1 MVEFAQELID
11 AIIDEIAA
19 TEEWCDSPDRKSLKA
34 CALVARTFLVP
45 SQRRLFQSLT
55 LPLAVKRGDD
65 MKEAALQFT
74 TSPHLGS
81 YVRDLHLDNV
91 SYNAVEADIA
101 SGMIFTTL
109 TSVRRL
115 VISER
120 KRWNPASREFHTGLI
135 SMLNRPS
142 LRSIGFLQ
150 CRGVPISLFSR
161 AMSAGYEEVAL
172 ATTEFDHNNTNPE
185 LEGSPGRGA
194 HSTSAILRLALAF
207 WPERT
212 GIAGDLVMGDHI
224 AGSLEHVQ
232 HLSLSIRTQA
242 AFDGLRRIVLK
253 CVNSLQHLKME
264 FDASDVDP
272 VNLPLLPGLR
282 FVTLQARATKLRV
295 PDLLMTVMALLPD
308 RTPNVEI
315 VNVVVILQ
323 GQSEIYEDDPPLPL
337 TDSALKRLPR
347 LHDVHFDI
355 YTTGGVSH
363 FRNAT
368 TKRLPMANDAGL
380 LSFSMHK
387 DPTTRYLHPMRYFS
401 NN

>member
-11 AIIDEIAA
+11 AIIDEVAA
-19 TEEWCDSPDRKSLKA
+19 TDEWYDSPDRKSLNA
-34 CALVARTFLVP
+34 CALAARTFLVP

-55 LPLAVKRGDD
+55 LPVKRGD
-65 MKEAALQFT
+65 MKEVALQFT

-81 YVRDLHLDNV
+81 YVHDLHLENV
-91 SYNAVEADIA
+91 SYNAVETDIA
-101 SGMIFTTL
+101 SGTIFTTL
-109 TSVRRL
+109 SSVRRL

-120 KRWNPASREFHTGLI
+120 KRWDPASREFYTGLI
-135 SMLNRPS
+135 SMLGRPS
-142 LRSIGFLQ
+142 LRSIGFFQ

-172 ATTEFDHNNTNPE
+172 ATTDFDHNNTDSE
-185 LEGSPGRGA
+185 IERSPGRGG
-194 HSTSAILRLALAF
+194 HSTSALLRLALAF

-212 GIAGDLVMGDHI
+212 GVVGDLMMSDHI

-232 HLSLSIRTQA
+232 HLSLSIRTPG
-242 AFDGLRRIVLK
+242 AFAGLRRIALK
-253 CVNSLQHLKME
+253 CVKSLQHLEMD
-264 FDASDVDP
+264 FDTSDVGP
-272 VNLPLLPGLR
+272 VDLPLLPGLR
-282 FVTLQARATKLRV
+282 FLTLQARGTKLRV
-295 PDLLMTVMALLPD
+295 PDLLMTVMATLPD

-315 VNVVVILQ
+315 VNVVVILH
-323 GQSEIYEDDPPLPL
+323 GRSEKYEDDPHLPL

-347 LHDVHFDI
+347 LHDVHIYI
-355 YTTGGVSH
+355 YTAGGDLH

-380 LSFSMHK
+380 LSFSIHK
-387 DPTTRYLHPMRYFS
+387 DPITRYLHPMRYFS